1 MAVLKSLTNLLD
13 KNKIK
18 YEILDHKKVYTAW
31 DLAETEHLK
40 PQDIAKTL
48 VMKLDREYAL
58 AVLPASKNLDKVKF
72 KKVANQFKK
81 KQGLKSIKK
90 IDLAKEAW
98 TKKKLKGKVG
108 ATPPFGSLFKMATFV
123 DRGLLTKPNLIIN
136 SGDYIKSLK
145 VKSKAFVKVESP
157 VIGSFSKKK

>member
-1 MAVLKSLTNLLD
+1 MAVLRSLISLLD
-13 KNKIK
+13 KNKVK
-18 YEILDHKKVYTAW
+18 YKILDHKKVYTAW

-48 VMKLDREYAL
+48 VVKLDKEYAL

-72 KKVANQFKK
+72 KKVVNQFKK
-81 KQGLKSIKK
+81 KQGLKSVKK
-90 IDLAKEAW
+90 VDLAKESW
-98 TKKKLKGKVG
+98 IKKNIKGKVG

-123 DRGLLTKPNLIIN
+123 DRSLLTKPDLIIN

-145 VKSKAFVKVESP
+145 IKSKAFVKVESP
-157 VIGSFSKKK
+157 VKGSFSKKK